1 MLNSNM
7 IDRGLKKVARE
18 SSLLQSSLSFN
29 WRAFQERKKL
39 PPLSP
44 TNQCIVDAVRK
55 EGAFITSL
63 EALSLPLTEK
73 LLEVAKVILANNPK
87 APAFETQYV
96 YHVDS
101 AKIIENS
108 EIFLWGLQKLVA
120 RHC

>member
-7 IDRGLKKVARE
+7 IDRGLRKVARK

-87 APAFETQYV
+87 APVFETQV
-96 YHVDS
+96 R
-101 AKIIENS
+101 
-108 EIFLWGLQKLVA
+108 LP
-120 RHC
+120 C

>member
-7 IDRGLKKVARE
+7 IDRGLRKLARE
-18 SSLLQSSLSFN
+18 SSLLQSSLSYN
-29 WRAFQERKKL
+29 WRALQKRRKL

-73 LLEVAKVILANNPK
+73 LLEVPK
-87 APAFETQYV
+87 L
-96 YHVDS
+96 S
-101 AKIIENS
+101 
-108 EIFLWGLQKLVA
+108 
-120 RHC
+120 